1 MGADHRDLASPFD
14 ETRLQIVREF
24 LCREFRDCHH
34 RDFFAFDKTA
44 QVFLIETGRGFRHM
58 LVVPKATLEGGD
70 VGRLCNAELAAT
82 LKLAREGRVML
93 TAEGPVILA

>member
-1 MGADHRDLASPFD
+1 MGADRDLTSPFD
-14 ETRLQIVREF
+14 ETKVRLVREF

-58 LVVPKATLEGGD
+58 LVVPKDTFEDGD
-70 VGRLCNAELAAT
+70 VGRLCNAELAET

-93 TAEGPVILA
+93 TPRGPVVLT